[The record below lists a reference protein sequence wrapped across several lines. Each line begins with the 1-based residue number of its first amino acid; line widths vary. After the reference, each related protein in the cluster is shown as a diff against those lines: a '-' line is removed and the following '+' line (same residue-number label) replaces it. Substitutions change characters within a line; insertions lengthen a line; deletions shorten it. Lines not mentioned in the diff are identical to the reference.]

1 MTMDSAPQDTGRRRR
16 RAAERIVVG
25 RLRDFVAPPLQAE
38 RFEALTAFGARRKAE
53 GGAPTDF

>member
-16 RAAERIVVG
+16 RLAKRIVVD
-25 RLRDFVAPPLQAE
+25 RLRDFVTPPLQAE
-38 RFEALTAFGARRKAE
+38 RLEAPTAFVARHKAE